1 MDFYSLCLLMFLT
14 LYAYMLVTK
23 INIRNINIYKFT
35 CPKICFFR
43 FLWYNKYMYEYF
55 YIIYYWEGYLFYA
68 VIYCTYSFGT
78 LLRKPQGILEC
89 SHDPLR
95 IWMYLLLYHDDFLYY
110 TSYLLGDYTLP
121 DSSRRCS
128 FPSSV
133 F

>member
-1 MDFYSLCLLMFLT
+1 MRICSLLKSISEILIFISSLALRFAFFVFYGIINTCTNIST
-14 LYAYMLVTK
+14 LS
-23 INIRNINIYKFT
+23 IFGGI
-35 CPKICFFR
+35 
-43 FLWYNKYMYEYF
+43 
-55 YIIYYWEGYLFYA
+55 FYA

-110 TSYLLGDYTLP
+110 TSYPLGDYTLP